1 VMAPVG
7 EALCIEYD
15 WDFIDKHTVAVL

>member
-7 EALCIEYD
+7 EGLCIEYD
-15 WDFIDKHTVAVL
+15 WDFIDRHTVAVL

>member
-1 VMAPVG
+1 MAPVG
-7 EALCIEYD
+7 EGLCIEYD

>member
-1 VMAPVG
+1 MAPTG
-7 EALCIEYD
+7 EGLCIEYD